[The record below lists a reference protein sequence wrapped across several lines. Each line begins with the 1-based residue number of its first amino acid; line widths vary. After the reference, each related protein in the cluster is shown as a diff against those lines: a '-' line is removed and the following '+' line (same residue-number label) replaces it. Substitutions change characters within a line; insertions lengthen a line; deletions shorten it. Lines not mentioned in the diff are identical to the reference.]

1 MIWINIVIF
10 QVYHFH
16 YFIYIG
22 WTNKYLFIHQSSR
35 SHIFEAN
42 YLVPATYITF
52 SSPSEAEAEVAH
64 TCRRIRI
71 FKLVKSYRKCLCY
84 RFSQIM
90 HQKCKIN
97 KIGNFKFLSPSES
110 VSDRPAFVRAAP
122 GGPIA
127 SFYASVQCILHH
139 FMYFLSLPNSTIGD
153 GIFICPLPKIV
164 ISMCDTLI
172 NGWTKKIA
180 LLFSK
185 VSSFWIV
192 QFLLFSIILRSFLQV
207 PWVCVLEP
215 VKILPQ
221 EWSWSLVLLKCK

>member
-22 WTNKYLFIHQSSR
+22 WTNKYLFIHESSR

-52 SSPSEAEAEVAH
+52 SSPSEAGAEVAH

-127 SFYASVQCILHH
+127 SFYASVQCVLHH
-139 FMYFLSLPNSTIGD
+139 FMYFLSLPDSTIRD

-164 ISMCDTLI
+164 TSMCDTLKNSTFI
-172 NGWTKKIA
+172 FKGLKLLNCAVFAFLNNSQVIPPSTLSLCTRTCQNTPSRVELKLSFTKM
-180 LLFSK
+180 
-185 VSSFWIV
+185 
-192 QFLLFSIILRSFLQV
+192 
-207 PWVCVLEP
+207 
-215 VKILPQ
+215 
-221 EWSWSLVLLKCK
+221 